1 MHLSLGASTPH
12 ILQQTVPLCQSVQGI
27 VALAH
32 RPNEAAECVDLA
44 LACES
49 TVLIHL
55 SDGDLD
61 RCVVLGLND
70 SVGCAAFA
78 RDVTV
83 KIQDQLQ

>member
-27 VALAH
+27 IALAH
-32 RPNEAAECVDLA
+32 RPNETAQSIDLA

-49 TVLIHL
+49 TVLINL
-55 SDGDLD
+55 SDGDLN
-61 RCVVLGLND
+61 RSVVLGFDD

-78 RDVTV
+78 RNITV
-83 KIQDQLQ
+83 EN

>member
-12 ILQQTVPLCQSVQGI
+12 ILQQTVPLRQSVQGI
-27 VALAH
+27 IALAH
-32 RPNEAAECVDLA
+32 RPNEATQSIDLA
-44 LACES
+44 LSCES
-49 TVLIHL
+49 AVLVNL

-61 RCVVLGLND
+61 RCVVLGLDD

-83 KIQDQLQ
+83 EN

>member
-27 VALAH
+27 IALAH

-49 TVLIHL
+49 TILIHL

-61 RCVVLGLND
+61 RCVVLGLDD

-83 KIQDQLQ
+83 KFHDQL